1 MNPISQAKVVCET
14 LWVGRFIYTLNL
26 PTELQQLFA
35 EKTDSWISQLPVIDK
50 IVCPLVNHSFSLGIT
65 VSSLR
70 RVQGKFLDFP
80 VSLLW
85 YIVPIMPLGELFYG
99 TVECHVSCGR
109 FYLAGLYQ

>member
-1 MNPISQAKVVCET
+1 MCWSVYLYLNLTDRITTVVCK
-14 LWVGRFIYTLNL
+14 VN
-26 PTELQQLFA
+26 
-35 EKTDSWISQLPVIDK
+35 TDSWISQLPVIDK
-50 IVCPLVNHSFSLGIT
+50 IVRPLVNHSFSFGVT
-65 VSSLR
+65 ASSLR